1 MPIELFI
8 CSRGLHWVWAPA
20 GPNAKL
26 AAAGGITF
34 AAGGSG
40 RSENLVGDPQ
50 GTMGFGVY

>member
-20 GPNAKL
+20 GPNANI

-34 AAGGSG
+34 AAGES
-40 RSENLVGDPQ
+40 RWSENLVGDPQ
-50 GTMGFGVY
+50 GTVGFGVY